1 MRSPAMP
8 LVLVVDDATQIRRLV
23 RLTLEHR
30 AHRVLEA
37 EDGIVGLRTMRA
49 ERPDLVVM
57 DVTMP
62 GPSGLDVLR
71 EMRADP
77 ALAATPVIILTAGG
91 QAASEELAV
100 EAGATAYMDKP
111 FSPAALLA
119 LVASLLGD

>member
-1 MRSPAMP
+1 MP
-8 LVLVVDDATQIRRLV
+8 LVLVVDDAPQIRRLV

-30 AHRVLEA
+30 GYRVVEA
-37 EDGIVGLRTMRA
+37 EDGIIGLRMMRA
-49 ERPDLVVM
+49 KRPDLVVM

-62 GPSGLDVLR
+62 GPSGLVVLR

-91 QAASEELAV
+91 RAASEELAV

-119 LVASLLGD
+119 LVLSLLGTVD

>member
-1 MRSPAMP
+1 MP

-30 AHRVLEA
+30 GHRVLEA

-62 GPSGLDVLR
+62 GPSGLEVLR

-77 ALAATPVIILTAGG
+77 VLAATPVIILTAGG
-91 QAASEELAV
+91 QAASEALAL